1 MITYRNPEL
10 DIRARFPDVPWESYP
25 DPPSARGPEYCRDF
39 VRQWSDSCT
48 QDSFDTAAE
57 LLALQVEFMRSHPWL
72 SENVGEISDGA
83 SNYLST
89 SPLIYSLLNPY
100 TQVKATSVEGEG
112 KDSADGDNARQQ
124 QVISQARAQTDLTYT
139 VPYMKVCN
147 VRRARNGGAQN
158 TRAEL
163 DRELAMSKEEKKSNG
178 FDWCCS

>member
-1 MITYRNPEL
+1 MNLFSSLKIIGRNPEL

-57 LLALQVEFMRSHPWL
+57 LLALQVEFLRTHPWL

-89 SPLIYSLLNPY
+89 SPIEVRGGS
-100 TQVKATSVEGEG
+100 T
-112 KDSADGDNARQQ
+112 
-124 QVISQARAQTDLTYT
+124 SQARFLKPGKY
-139 VPYMKVCN
+139 
-147 VRRARNGGAQN
+147 
-158 TRAEL
+158 
-163 DRELAMSKEEKKSNG
+163 SH
-178 FDWCCS
+178 